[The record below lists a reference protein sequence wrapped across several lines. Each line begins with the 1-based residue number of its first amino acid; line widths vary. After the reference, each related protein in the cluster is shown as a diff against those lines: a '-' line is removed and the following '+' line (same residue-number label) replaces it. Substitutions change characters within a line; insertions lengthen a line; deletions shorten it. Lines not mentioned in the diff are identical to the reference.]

1 MPYDRY
7 TGDDDDQRAKIA
19 HALELFAQVRN
30 RRAAFEAM
38 WEESAAIVWPEYRN
52 SFTYG
57 HARTPG
63 LKYTEYQLDSRGA
76 IALHRFMAV
85 CDAMMTPFAMPWSP
99 IRASDDDLMKDRSVA
114 LYYEQ
119 ISKILWRERY
129 RPEANFLGS
138 QQVNWQG
145 LGAFGNQNML
155 LDELDTNP
163 GDFRPGIRYV
173 PCSPGEIY
181 LLVNHQGRVDGF
193 IRHFRW
199 TARQACQRWKTEVPE
214 PIKRAEE
221 QKSQERFDFIQ
232 IVMPRSDYA
241 PTAVLTNRGKPYSS
255 CYISIAGQK
264 IMEEGGYRRFPL
276 ANGRYIVA
284 PEEEYGRG
292 PAQMVLPALKTRNAE
307 KGMFLNQG
315 HRAGDPAYLLPGDDS
330 LFDFKSH
337 PGAYNYGGVSDDGKP
352 LVHILPHGNIQLTQE
367 MMQEEAVSVD
377 DAFLVSLYAE
387 LFDATKRG
395 NAQNM
400 PQVMQA
406 LADRMMF
413 LAPTL
418 GGQFEYLATM
428 VDRELDILAYQRKF
442 PPPPPALKE
451 ARGQY
456 QTIARWASPMGR
468 ALKAPATLGFMRTVA
483 MANESVKAG
492 ADPAIMD
499 IFDFETA
506 YPEIADDNFTP
517 ASWMASKQQIARK
530 AQARAKAAAE
540 DRRVKSLPGEA
551 AMAKARAISD
561 KAGAGMNIGGV
572 LSGTAEGGMP
582 MMPGQSAPGGR
593 AF

>member
-1 MPYDRY
+1 MAYDRF
-7 TGDDDDQRAKIA
+7 TGDSEDERAKVQ
-19 HALELFAQVRN
+19 HSLELFAQVRIKRTN
-30 RRAAFEAM
+30 FEPM

-57 HARTPG
+57 NVRSPG
-63 LKYTEYQLDSRGA
+63 MKLTEFQLDSRGA
-76 IALHRFMAV
+76 IALHRFMAL
-85 CDAMMTPFAMPWSP
+85 CDFLMTPFAMPWSP

-129 RPEANFLGS
+129 RAEANFVGA
-138 QQVNWQG
+138 QQINWQA
-145 LGAFGNQNML
+145 LGAFGNQNMF

-173 PCSPGEIY
+173 PLSPGEVY
-181 LLVNHQGRVDGF
+181 LLVNHQGRVDGY

-199 TARQACQRWKTEVPE
+199 TARQACQRWKDNVPE
-214 PIKRAEE
+214 AIKRAEE

-232 IVMPRSDYA
+232 VVQPRSDYE
-241 PTAVLTNRGKPYSS
+241 PRAVLSNRSKAYSS

-264 IMEEGGYRRFPL
+264 IMEEGGFRRFPL
-276 ANGRYIVA
+276 ANGRYTIA
-284 PEEEYGRG
+284 PEEDYGRG
-292 PAQMVLPALKTRNAE
+292 PVQQVLPALKTRNAE
-307 KGMFLNQG
+307 KGMFLKQG

-330 LFDFKSH
+330 LFDFKSN
-337 PGAYNYGGVSDDGKP
+337 PGSYNYGGVSEDGKP
-352 LVHILPHGNIQLTQE
+352 LVHILPHGDIQVTQE
-367 MMQEEAVSVD
+367 MMAEEAISID
-377 DAFLVSLYAE
+377 DALLVSLYAE
-387 LFDATKRG
+387 IFDVTKRG
-395 NAQNM
+395 GAQNM

-418 GGQFEYLATM
+418 GRQFEYLAVL

-442 PPPPPALKE
+442 PPMPPALKE
-451 ARGQY
+451 AKGQY
-456 QTIARWASPMGR
+456 STVARWASPLGR

-492 ADPAIMD
+492 ADPSIMD

-506 YPEIADDNFTP
+506 FPEIADDNFAP
-517 ASWMASKQQIARK
+517 VSWMSTKQRIAQK
-530 AQARAKAAAE
+530 AQARARAAAE

-551 AMAKARAISD
+551 AMAKARAIQS
-561 KAGAGMNIGGV
+561 KAGAGQNIGGV
-572 LSGTAEGGMP
+572 LSGTASGGMP
-582 MMPGQSAPGGR
+582 MMPGQSEPGGR